1 MPPPEGISRESPI
14 AFYFP
19 CPGLHCPLVCVYG
32 TACQMRVCGDSSLW
46 GREAPI
52 LELFAV
58 QLGGGEVM
66 FKTPP
71 TQFRLKLLRFTRH
84 KRLFTGVPDCR
95 LSNNAILLGSKFLAA
110 VPLRPERNRSRVYL
124 ISLPLCC
131 LVSSNPRTPSSYSC
145 LTLCSK
151 GSGIAAGQA
160 RTRTSGPSRFGACN
174 TRGGPPASTCLTL
187 LSLLRAEPPVSK
199 QEGGSSGQR
208 GRWG

>member
-1 MPPPEGISRESPI
+1 
-14 AFYFP
+14 
-19 CPGLHCPLVCVYG
+19 
-32 TACQMRVCGDSSLW
+32 
-46 GREAPI
+46 
-52 LELFAV
+52 
-58 QLGGGEVM
+58 M

-71 TQFRLKLLRFTRH
+71 PQFRLKLLRFTRH

-174 TRGGPPASTCLTL
+174 TRGGPPASTTCLTL
-187 LSLLRAEPPVSK
+187 LSLLRAEPPISK
-199 QEGGSSGQR
+199 QEGGFRRAEGSVGLRSSSPCSHLAMEPARSVCLLRLG
-208 GRWG
+208 WILKLPICNHL